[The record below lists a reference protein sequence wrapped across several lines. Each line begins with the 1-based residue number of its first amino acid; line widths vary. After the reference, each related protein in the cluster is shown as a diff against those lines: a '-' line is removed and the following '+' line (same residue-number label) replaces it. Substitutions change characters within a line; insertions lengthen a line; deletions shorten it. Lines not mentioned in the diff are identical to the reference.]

1 MTTFAI
7 LQFLHVT
14 AVIVW
19 VGGMALIHFAV
30 RPSAVETLEPPQ
42 RLPFMTATLGRFF
55 VAVTISIGVLLV
67 TGAWMMHSMGSAAL
81 LPLSVEVMAGLG
93 IIMMAIFGHVRFAA
107 YPRLR
112 NAVAVQNWPEAA
124 NRLATI
130 RKLVELNLVFGVV
143 TVAVAIIGRTLFA

>member
-7 LQFLHVT
+7 LLFLHVT

-19 VGGMALIHFAV
+19 VGGMALMHFAV
-30 RPSAVETLEPPQ
+30 RPAAVETLAPSQ

-67 TGAWMMHSMGSAAL
+67 TGAWMMHFMASAGR
-81 LPLSVEVMAGLG
+81 LPLSVEMMAGLG
-93 IIMMAIFGHVRFAA
+93 IIMMAIFGHVRLAA
-107 YPRLR
+107 FPRLR

-130 RKLVELNLVFGVV
+130 RKLVELNLVLGVV
-143 TVAVAIIGRTLFA
+143 TVAVAIIGRTLLA